1 MADGTE
7 VEPAQLI
14 TFSGQVS
21 EAVGPFTTSLGNALQ
36 DIAEGGAK
44 LGVTNTPEAASV
56 RLYHSSVVQQTTQY
70 VGEAATGVQA
80 LSHGAL
86 TIAANYLAADAD
98 QARGMSTVNDAFA
111 PQPGQA
117 SLSRQQAAARAA
129 AGARDAGYAEQ
140 IAANRG
146 TLPPSQAAAD
156 RIPAAVLDEETASDR
171 AERVAED
178 IEAYSGDEQKWAG
191 SVDEELLTEGTPY
204 ERAQAAHER
213 YQAAQG

>member
-7 VEPAQLI
+7 VEPTQLI
-14 TFSGQVS
+14 TFSGQVI

-56 RLYHSSVVQQTTQY
+56 RLYHSTVVQQTTQY

-117 SLSRQQAAARAA
+117 SLSSQQAAARAT
-129 AGARDAGYAEQ
+129 GYAEQ
-140 IAANRG
+140 IATNRG

-156 RIPAAVLDEETASDR
+156 RIPAAVVDEETASDR
-171 AERVAED
+171 AERVGAD
-178 IEAYSGDEQKWAG
+178 MEAYSGDEQKWAG
-191 SVDEELLTEGTPY
+191 SVDEQLLTEGTPY

>member
-7 VEPAQLI
+7 VEPTQLI
-14 TFSGQVS
+14 TFSGQVI

-56 RLYHSSVVQQTTQY
+56 RLYHSTVVQQTTQY

-86 TIAANYLAADAD
+86 TIAANYLTADAD

-117 SLSRQQAAARAA
+117 SLSSQQAAARAT
-129 AGARDAGYAEQ
+129 GYAEQ
-140 IAANRG
+140 IATNRG
-146 TLPPSQAAAD
+146 ALPPSQAAAD
-156 RIPAAVLDEETASDR
+156 RIPAAVVDEETASDR
-171 AERVAED
+171 AERVGAD

-191 SVDEELLTEGTPY
+191 SVDEQLLTEGTPY